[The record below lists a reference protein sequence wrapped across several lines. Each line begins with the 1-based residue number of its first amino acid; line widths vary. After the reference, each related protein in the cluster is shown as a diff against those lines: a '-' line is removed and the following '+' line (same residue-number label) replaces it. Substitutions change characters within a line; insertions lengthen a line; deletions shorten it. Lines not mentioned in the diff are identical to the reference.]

1 MVSVIWEA
9 KHQKRFKWCFT
20 IVLMVEEYEG
30 QFECLGEN
38 TGKYITFPVP
48 IKKENE
54 N

>member
-1 MVSVIWEA
+1 
-9 KHQKRFKWCFT
+9 
-20 IVLMVEEYEG
+20 MVEEYEG